1 MKAKHYIYGLLLL
14 CISVQA
20 QDKNYIGA
28 GQMNGVTV
36 TTSHALGQSTGIKT
50 VDGSGLDADMMA
62 AARFLYQAG
71 FGADLTT
78 IKQLARTGDYKDW
91 IIQQSNTGPTLL
103 LPKLTEINEETFRL
117 FIARRDDQGRPNN
130 PEDYFGPWTLQFS
143 YSWWDNIKKAP
154 DQLRYK
160 IAHALSQILVVSFN
174 SDLTNHGE
182 AMASYY
188 DILLR
193 NAFGNYKDLLME
205 VALHPVMGYY
215 LSHLN
220 NPKTD
225 LSQNQHPDE
234 NFARELM
241 QLFTIGL
248 YELNNDGTRKTDDNG
263 LPIPTYTNKDIKEL
277 AKIFTGL
284 GGGDLNAKI
293 KREYPNARVEFGSG
307 LYVIDR
313 TKPMRM
319 WGEHHESGP
328 KTIVGNYTIR
338 AGQSGM
344 KDIQDAINH
353 LFNHPNVAPFVC
365 RQLIQRLVTSNPTDG
380 YIERVA
386 TIFNDNGQGVRGD
399 MLATITAILLDEE
412 ARSCDAVL
420 DPYQGQLREP
430 LLRYTHVMQALRSDS
445 PSGDYWKDPQSTIEL
460 MKQAPMSSPT
470 VFNFY
475 RPDFQPIGELTEL
488 GLVAPE
494 FQIYDSETAIGY
506 VNQVLSWTLWELLMY
521 DWEDETPNVT
531 LIYDQLAQLSA
542 DPEELINYIDVV
554 FTYGQ
559 MSLETRTVIRE
570 TLSEIPYPEYKDVRA
585 KVALYLTLISPDYTI
600 IK

>member
-1 MKAKHYIYGLLLL
+1 MKANYYLFAVLLLS
-14 CISVQA
+14 IATQA

-28 GQMNGVTV
+28 GQIQGVTV
-36 TTSHALGQSTGIKT
+36 TTSHSQGLSTGVRTI
-50 VDGSGLDADMMA
+50 DGSGLDGPMMA

-71 FGADLTT
+71 FGADMN
-78 IKQLARTGDYKDW
+78 KVRQLAAAGNFQDY
-91 IIQQSNTGPTLL
+91 IVQQSYTGPTLL
-103 LPKLTEINEETFRL
+103 LPKLTQINEETFQLYINRK
-117 FIARRDDQGRPNN
+117 DDQGRPVN
-130 PEDYFGPWTLQFS
+130 PEDYFGPWAAHFS
-143 YSWWDNIKKAP
+143 YAWWDNIKKAP

-174 SDLTNHGE
+174 SDLVNHGE

-193 NAFGNYKDLLME
+193 NAFGNYKDILTE
-205 VALHPVMGYY
+205 VALHPAMGYY

-234 NFARELM
+234 NFAREIL

-248 YELNNDGTRKTDDNG
+248 YELNMDGSRKKDSKGDF
-263 LPIPTYTNKDIKEL
+263 IPTYNNNDIKEL
-277 AKIFTGL
+277 AKVFTGL

-307 LYVIDR
+307 LYIIDR

-319 WGEHHESGP
+319 WDEYHEPGS
-328 KTIVGNYTIR
+328 KTIVGNYKIT
-338 AGQSGM
+338 GNQSGM
-344 KDIQDAINH
+344 RDINDAIDH
-353 LFNHPNVAPFVC
+353 LFHHPNVAPFIC
-365 RQLIQRLVTSNPTDG
+365 HQLIQRMVTSNPTSA
-380 YIERVA
+380 YIKKVA
-386 TIFNDNGQGVRGD
+386 EVFNDNGSGVRGD
-399 MLATITAILLDEE
+399 MRAVITAILMDEE
-412 ARSCDAVL
+412 ARSCDAIL
-420 DPYQGQLREP
+420 DPFQGMMREP
-430 LLRYTHVMQALRSDS
+430 VLRHTHIMQALPTYS
-445 PSGDYWKDPQSTIEL
+445 PTGDYWKDPQSNIEL
-460 MKQAPMSSPT
+460 TKQAPMSSPT

-475 RPDFQPIGELTEL
+475 KPDFQPIGELTQN

-531 LIYDQLAQLSA
+531 LMYNALAAKSE
-542 DPEELINYIDVV
+542 DPEELINQLDVL

-559 MSLETRTVIRE
+559 MSTATRQVLRE
-570 TLSEIPYPEYKDVRA
+570 TLTEIPYPEYKDVRA